1 MLYAYKRVVY
11 VKLTIPHPFSWTDTI
26 AQHRQ
31 THPEKGGFIIYV
43 DSQLSVIC
51 LQESCICKND
61 DSSPIQLDGYNSTT
75 QGNTSR
81 KKGGFIIYVDSKY
94 TYEIIQNQNNYEL
107 FEGLIIK
114 ISDGGLNKPAII
126 ETIYELPRN
135 LNDNL
140 EQFTTQFSLMLS
152 SLDQMQH
159 NVIFVGNY
167 NIYLLKLNENE
178 LISDL
183 FDSDLFDIS
192 HSTNPQIILPT
203 RFSER
208 DGTLIEHLFG
218 KLTNTIVES
227 RAGILIKQF
236 SDH

>member
-1 MLYAYKRVVY
+1 M
-11 VKLTIPHPFSWTDTI
+11 
-26 AQHRQ
+26 
-31 THPEKGGFIIYV
+31 
-43 DSQLSVIC
+43 
-51 LQESCICKND
+51 
-61 DSSPIQLDGYNSTT
+61 
-75 QGNTSR
+75 
-81 KKGGFIIYVDSKY
+81 
-94 TYEIIQNQNNYEL
+94 IQNQNNYEL

-183 FDSDLFDIS
+183 FDLLTS
-192 HSTNPQIILPT
+192 HSTNPQITLPT
-203 RFSER
+203 RFSEE
-208 DGTLIEHLFG
+208 TVH
-218 KLTNTIVES
+218 
-227 RAGILIKQF
+227 
-236 SDH
+236 